1 MKTKLPNKIPLVP
14 LKDTVV
20 FPQSILSIYINQ
32 TRSQK
37 ALESALKTNNLIFVS
52 ALEEK
57 NEGEEG
63 DKVYKT
69 GCIALIMRTKD
80 MLDGRKKALIQGLS
94 RATIEETISGDFS
107 KVHLN
112 ILSPEAEL
120 VSQSE
125 QVKKELNELKQLLK
139 QFVNSEGVFSPDF
152 LLVVNN
158 LSEPSQICDLVLSHL
173 NLKTAELQKGLET
186 FDPIKRLEMTKK
198 LIINELEVSR
208 LQGRIQKLIK
218 KQIPKVPTQKE
229 GFKYQPPHFSSKKE
243 DVSDYAQKIEEGNL
257 PEEAKKEAFK
267 QLSRLEK
274 MHAESSEA
282 SMVRTYLDWI
292 LDLPWENSS
301 EDNLDLK
308 NAQNT
313 LDSNHFELIKAKERI
328 LEFLAV
334 RSLNSQTP
342 KGPILCFVG
351 PPGVGKTSLG
361 KSIANAMGRKFA
373 RISLGGVK
381 DEAEIRGHR
390 RTYIGSLPG
399 KIIQEL
405 KNCGTN
411 NPVIVLDEIDKLGS
425 DFRGDPSSAL
435 LEVLDPEQNRFFKDH
450 YLNLKFDLS
459 KVLFIATANTLQ
471 SIHPALKDRL
481 EIISISGYTQ
491 AEKIKIAKDYLV
503 ETELENSGLPEKHIN
518 FTNEGLKTIIN
529 FYTQEAGLRN
539 LKREISSICRKIAK
553 AFVLGQ
559 KEKVIIN
566 KSKVFQTLGN
576 PYFIPE
582 EILSE
587 AKVGIA
593 TGLAWT
599 EVGGQILYV
608 EAVKMKHKKGGLI
621 LTGKLGEVMK
631 ESAQAAL
638 SCVKLHCEKLNID
651 LSWFEQ
657 NEIHVH
663 IPSGATPK
671 EGPSAGITLA
681 SALFSLVTDIPIKN
695 TVAMTG
701 EVTLSGRVLPVG
713 GIKEKVLAAYNRG
726 IKTIIL
732 SEKNSKDIADIPKE
746 FREKINFVLAKNLT
760 DVFESCLTTKK
771 EQNKSKNLFPEK
783 TSADIDVA

>member
-1 MKTKLPNKIPLVP
+1 MKTKLPNEMPLVP

-20 FPQSILSIYINQ
+20 FPQAILSIYINQ
-32 TRSQK
+32 THSQK

-52 ALEEK
+52 ALEE
-57 NEGEEG
+57 G

-69 GCIALIMRTKD
+69 GCIALVMRTKD

-94 RATIEETISGDFS
+94 RATIKETLSGDFS
-107 KVHLN
+107 KVRLN
-112 ILSPEAEL
+112 ILSPEAEPA
-120 VSQSE
+120 SQSE
-125 QVKKELNELKQLLK
+125 KVTKELNELKQLLK

-158 LSEPSQICDLVLSHL
+158 LSDPSQICDLVLSHL
-173 NLKTAELQKGLET
+173 NLKISELQKGLET

-198 LIINELEVSR
+198 IIINELEVSR

-218 KQIPKVPTQKE
+218 KQIPQASTEKE
-229 GFKYQPPHFSSKKE
+229 GFKYQAPHFSSKKE
-243 DVSDYAQKIEEGNL
+243 DVSEYSKKIEEKEL
-257 PEEAKKEAFK
+257 PEEAEKEAFK

-292 LDLPWENSS
+292 LDLPWGDSS

-308 NAQNT
+308 NAQKT
-313 LDSNHFELIKAKERI
+313 LDSNHFELVKAKERI

-334 RSLNSQTP
+334 RSLNSQRL

-435 LEVLDPEQNRFFKDH
+435 LEALDPEQNQFFKDH
-450 YLNLKFDLS
+450 YLNLNFDLS
-459 KVLFIATANTLQ
+459 KVLFITTANTLQ
-471 SIHPALKDRL
+471 SVPPALRDRL

-491 AEKIKIAKDYLV
+491 TEKVKIAKDYLV
-503 ETELENSGLPEKHIN
+503 EAEIKNSGLPEKHIH
-518 FTNEGLKTIIN
+518 FTGEGLKTIIN

-539 LKREISSICRKIAK
+539 LKREISSVCRKIAK
-553 AFVLGQ
+553 TFVLGQ
-559 KEKVIIN
+559 KEKVVIN
-566 KSKVFQTLGN
+566 KSKTLQILGN
-576 PYFIPE
+576 PYFMPE

-587 AKVGIA
+587 ANVGIA

-608 EAVKMKHKKGGLI
+608 EAVKMKSKKGGLI

-651 LSWFEQ
+651 LSWFDQ
-657 NEIHVH
+657 NEIHIH

-681 SALFSLVTDIPIKN
+681 SALFSLVTEIPIKN

-713 GIKEKVLAAYNRG
+713 GVKEKVLAACNRG
-726 IKTIIL
+726 IETIIL
-732 SEKNSKDIADIPKE
+732 SERNSNDIKEIPKE
-746 FREKINFVLAKNLT
+746 FREKMNFILAKNLS
-760 DVFESCLTTKK
+760 DVFEACLVVKK
-771 EQNKSKNLFPEK
+771 EQNRPKNLFPEK
-783 TSADIDVA
+783 TTADIDVA